1 MREPKGLSL
10 KDEEGE
16 GEDFWEEFPDGA
28 EVFLRTKENGNDENE
43 EQDVEQHDVFRNI
56 DEDED
61 MEENGES
68 GSQGEVFQCDV
79 CGKDFASQGNLSRHM
94 QVHVGQFKCDRCP
107 NAYEDEGQL
116 CRHIQMKHSTRHVI
130 KDTDELFFCSICAKS
145 FSRRAYLQAHM
156 IVHKDSRQFKCE
168 DCGREFKKK
177 HHLQHHL
184 ESHERKKLKAAL
196 KAEAKAKPKPVAK
209 TDTG

>member
-79 CGKDFASQGNLSRHM
+79 CGKDFASQGNLSRPCKSM
-94 QVHVGQFKCDRCP
+94 WDNS
-107 NAYEDEGQL
+107 NA
-116 CRHIQMKHSTRHVI
+116 IAVQMHTRT
-130 KDTDELFFCSICAKS
+130 KDN
-145 FSRRAYLQAHM
+145 
-156 IVHKDSRQFKCE
+156 
-168 DCGREFKKK
+168 
-177 HHLQHHL
+177 
-184 ESHERKKLKAAL
+184 
-196 KAEAKAKPKPVAK
+196 
-209 TDTG
+209 